1 MRAGRRSDDN
11 ILVRKI
17 KSRRVKIE
25 NDKNLT
31 LRDKRAWREDSKE
44 CQKER
49 WSAKPEGFHEA
60 ICSKK
65 ILKKNLLT
73 DNFAPLNSFW
83 FFFCWCCCFVFFFS
97 ISMWKLK
104 ELRKKTLFYF
114 RTVGRL
120 SNRSSGLKIA
130 FIALS
135 RYRRK

>member
-1 MRAGRRSDDN
+1 MRAGRRSNEN
-11 ILVRKI
+11 ISVRKI
-17 KSRRVKIE
+17 KSRGVKIE

-31 LRDKRAWREDSKE
+31 LRDKRAWRGDSKE

-73 DNFAPLNSFW
+73 DNFAPLNPFW
-83 FFFCWCCCFVFFFS
+83 FFCWCCCFVLFFS

-104 ELRKKTLFYF
+104 ELRKKLCFILELLADYQTDL
-114 RTVGRL
+114 RVERL
-120 SNRSSGLKIA
+120 L
-130 FIALS
+130 L
-135 RYRRK
+135 

>member
-1 MRAGRRSDDN
+1 MRAGRRSDEN
-11 ILVRKI
+11 ISVRKI
-17 KSRRVKIE
+17 KSRGVKIE

-31 LRDKRAWREDSKE
+31 LRDKRAWRGDSKE

-73 DNFAPLNSFW
+73 DNFAPLNLFCFFVDVVVL
-83 FFFCWCCCFVFFFS
+83 FFFFDLNVE
-97 ISMWKLK
+97 IKRT
-104 ELRKKTLFYF
+104 EKKTLFYF
-114 RTVGRL
+114 RTIGRL
-120 SNRSSGLKIA
+120 SNRSSGWKIA